1 MSGHSKWHRIKRQK
15 QSEDQKKGK
24 IFSKLSRKISVAARK
39 GSDPDKNIDLRQAII
54 EAKVNNM
61 PKDNIERAIL
71 KGTGELPGSEFHEIK
86 YEGYGPGGVA
96 LFIDCVTDN
105 KKRTTADIRHILES
119 NGGKLGSEGCVSY
132 QFKKIGSIIVTKGDV
147 PEMAIYD
154 ASIEAGAIDIK
165 EEEDYYELITEPSD
179 LHKVTEFLKE
189 KNITI
194 EESELSFLPTAEK
207 NLEGKEARR
216 LLRLLSLLEDFDD
229 TQKVYSNFNI
239 PDSIIEEM
247 EA

>member
-39 GSDPDKNIDLRQAII
+39 GSDPDKNVDLRQVII
-54 EAKVNNM
+54 EAKDNNM

-71 KGTGELPGSEFHEIK
+71 KGTGELPGSEFYEIT

-132 QFKKIGSIIVTKGDV
+132 QFKKIGSIIVTKGDL

-189 KNITI
+189 KNIPI
-194 EESELSFLPTAEK
+194 EESELSFIPTAEK
-207 NLEGKEARR
+207 NMEGKEARR
-216 LLRLLSLLEDFDD
+216 LLRLLSLLEDLDD

-247 EA
+247 EV

>member
-24 IFSKLSRKISVAARK
+24 IFSKLSRKIAVAARN

-54 EAKVNNM
+54 EAKDNNM

-71 KGTGELPGSEFHEIK
+71 KGTGELPGSEFYEIT

-147 PEMAIYD
+147 PEMAVYD

-165 EEEDYYELITEPSD
+165 EEEDYYEIITEPSD
-179 LHKVTEFLKE
+179 LHKVTEFLRE
-189 KNITI
+189 KNIPI
-194 EESELSFLPTAEK
+194 EESELSFIPTAEK

-216 LLRLLSLLEDFDD
+216 LLRLLSLLEDLDD

>member
-24 IFSKLSRKISVAARK
+24 IFSKLSRKITVAARK

-54 EAKVNNM
+54 EAKINNM

-71 KGTGELPGSEFHEIK
+71 KGTGELPGSEFHEII

-216 LLRLLSLLEDFDD
+216 LLRLLSLLEDLDD

>member
-24 IFSKLSRKISVAARK
+24 IFSKLSRKITVAARK
-39 GSDPDKNIDLRQAII
+39 GSDPNKNIDLRQAII
-54 EAKVNNM
+54 EAKINNM
-61 PKDNIERAIL
+61 PKDSIERAIL
-71 KGTGELPGSEFHEIK
+71 KGTGELPGSEFHEIT

-216 LLRLLSLLEDFDD
+216 LLRLLSLLEDLDD